1 MVEASVW
8 KHLSPWHGSAVRADE
23 DRKKSSKL
31 GIGFETIKKEKKPK
45 NKTKSMKGVVRL
57 PRHIVCPVAHPC
69 FPIRPMT
76 PRLPLC
82 GIFFLFLLLKLY
94 TSTSSS
100 HILSIQFHI
109 FIWHTDA
116 RAAHPLQLNYQFA
129 LLYYVILPTWCP
141 NRCLFSIIALYFN
154 SFYRL

>member
-1 MVEASVW
+1 
-8 KHLSPWHGSAVRADE
+8 
-23 DRKKSSKL
+23 
-31 GIGFETIKKEKKPK
+31 
-45 NKTKSMKGVVRL
+45 MKGVVRL

-100 HILSIQFHI
+100 RILSIQFHLT
-109 FIWHTDA
+109 HGVDYVSDA

-129 LLYYVILPTWCP
+129 LLYYVILPT
-141 NRCLFSIIALYFN
+141 
-154 SFYRL
+154 